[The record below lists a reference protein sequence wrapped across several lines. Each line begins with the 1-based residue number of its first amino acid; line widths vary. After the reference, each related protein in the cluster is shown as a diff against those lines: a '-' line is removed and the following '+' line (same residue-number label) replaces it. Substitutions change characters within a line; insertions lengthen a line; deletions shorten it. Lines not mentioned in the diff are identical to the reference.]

1 MIMKPNGFRN
11 MNSIVANRISKGS
24 IKNRRIKKY
33 NKTTVPN
40 IIKKRS
46 ALMTY
51 KKAINNNKKTTES
64 RRFIPTMK
72 FNSLIYIFIFDMYKK
87 KRKKKI

>member
-1 MIMKPNGFRN
+1 MIMKPNGFKN
-11 MNSIVANRISKGS
+11 MNSNVANKISKGS
-24 IKNRRIKKY
+24 IKKRRIKKY

-46 ALMTY
+46 ALITY

-64 RRFIPTMK
+64 KRFIPIMK
-72 FNSLIYIFIFDMYKK
+72 FISLIFILFFC
-87 KRKKKI
+87 